1 MKKWLVG
8 ACDDGA
14 VWAEGKSARIA
25 WETCQRADWM
35 LWALGRIGYDDK
47 KTLRLYACACVRH
60 TPLANGRTVWDLLTD
75 ERSRTA
81 IDIAERYANGNASV
95 KELGAAEAAAGSAA
109 EAAAWA
115 TWAAEAAAR
124 AATWAAE
131 AATWAA
137 EAATWA
143 AVWAADAAAAGAA
156 DAAAAGAAGA
166 AGAVARAWQADLL
179 RTMIPWTT
187 ITKNDARAILDDLE
201 DWRLEEAMRDE
212 RYNEEP
218 DQDHI
223 PCDPAPS
230 DSWRNR

>member
-35 LWALGRIGYDDK
+35 LWALDRIGYDDK
-47 KTLRLYACACVRH
+47 KTLRLYACACVRR
-60 TPLANGRTVWDLLTD
+60 TPLANGRTVWDLLPD

-95 KELGAAEAAAGSAA
+95 DDLTAAGT
-109 EAAAWA
+109 AAWA
-115 TWAAEAAAR
+115 AAE
-124 AATWAAE
+124 
-131 AATWAA
+131 
-137 EAATWA
+137 
-143 AVWAADAAAAGAA
+143 VAAG
-156 DAAAAGAAGA
+156 
-166 AGAVARAWQADLL
+166 AWQADLL

>member
-35 LWALGRIGYDDK
+35 LWALDRIGYDDK
-47 KTLRLYACACVRH
+47 KTLRLYACACVRR
-60 TPLANGRTVWDLLTD
+60 TPLANGRTVWDLLPD

-95 KELGAAEAAAGSAA
+95 DDLTAAGTAAWAAAEAAARAAEAAAGAAAWEAVWAAGSAA

-137 EAATWA
+137 EAATGA
-143 AVWAADAAAAGAA
+143 ATGTAARAAGEAA
-156 DAAAAGAAGA
+156 RAAGAAGA
-166 AGAVARAWQADLL
+166 DGADAEAVARAWQANLL

-187 ITKNDARAILDDLE
+187 ITKSDARAILDDLE
-201 DWRLEEAMRDE
+201 EED
-212 RYNEEP
+212 
-218 DQDHI
+218 D
-223 PCDPAPS
+223 
-230 DSWRNR
+230 